1 MMQIETNMTEIYNV
15 DKSKTTNIADIKI
28 DESKAVQDRV
38 QDYLEQIKDPHYI
51 TVGNVLVQ
59 MDYADTDYTFNDRYK
74 RAVINAKL

>member
-1 MMQIETNMTEIYNV
+1 METNRSKIYDI
-15 DKSKTTNIADIKI
+15 DKSRATNIADIKI
-28 DESKAVQDRV
+28 DENKAIQDRV

>member
-1 MMQIETNMTEIYNV
+1 MQMETNRSEIY
-15 DKSKTTNIADIKI
+15 DIDRSKTTNIADIKI
-28 DESKAVQDRV
+28 DESKAIQDRV
-38 QDYLEQIKDPHYI
+38 QDYLEQIIDPHYI